1 VKVGHCQAL
10 ISETSISKDVEVF
23 FCQKNLKHYSILS
36 YIVLLTRKCSL
47 DQLIDEIYSLIFRTI
62 YSILLNFRF
71 YEDRFT
77 NSQVRK
83 DYKFLPY
90 HISYGY
96 HDEL

>member
-1 VKVGHCQAL
+1 
-10 ISETSISKDVEVF
+10 
-23 FCQKNLKHYSILS
+23 
-36 YIVLLTRKCSL
+36 
-47 DQLIDEIYSLIFRTI
+47 
-62 YSILLNFRF
+62 LNFRF